1 MSLEIFN
8 PENRNA
14 GFNLPT
20 RRCCSFCRQ
29 QGHNISRCN
38 DIRLR
43 EFETECLRNYRDL
56 TEENEFR
63 NWLTDYSTL
72 EPNIVRAYAVRNCDC
87 SVKSYM
93 FVCIEQIIRRM
104 RSINNENVEE
114 DEVLD
119 DALEEQVEPQTN
131 SSEDRNS
138 RIIELVISLALGQ
151 RQRQINPQDLLVAMM
166 FMEMFDIMYNKN
178 TDHRRFNIE
187 RRVVQMD
194 DTSDCECNICY
205 ESFKKD
211 KFVKVNCGHEF
222 CKDCMKQTL
231 QNVISET
238 PQCAYCRK
246 EINSMELS
254 SEEIV
259 NEFNNLIS

>member
-1 MSLEIFN
+1 MSLEFLN

-14 GFNLPT
+14 GFNLPA

-38 DIRLR
+38 DNRLR
-43 EFETECLRNYRDL
+43 EFETECLRNYREL

-104 RSINNENVEE
+104 RTINNENVEE
-114 DEVLD
+114 DVEGD
-119 DALEEQVEPQTN
+119 DVEEPNGVNNEA
-131 SSEDRNS
+131 EDRNS
-138 RIIELVISLALGQ
+138 RIIELVMSLALGQ

-166 FMEMFDIMYNKN
+166 FMEMFDIMRNK
-178 TDHRRFNIE
+178 DIERRQFNIE
-187 RRVVQMD
+187 RRVIQLNDV
-194 DTSDCECNICY
+194 SECECNICY
-205 ESFKKD
+205 ESYNKD
-211 KFVKVNCGHEF
+211 KFVKLNCGHEF
-222 CKDCMKQTL
+222 CKGCMKQTL
-231 QNVISET
+231 QNVVSET
-238 PQCAYCRK
+238 PQCAFCRK
-246 EINSMELS
+246 EINTMEVS

-259 NEFNNLIS
+259 NEFNNLIA